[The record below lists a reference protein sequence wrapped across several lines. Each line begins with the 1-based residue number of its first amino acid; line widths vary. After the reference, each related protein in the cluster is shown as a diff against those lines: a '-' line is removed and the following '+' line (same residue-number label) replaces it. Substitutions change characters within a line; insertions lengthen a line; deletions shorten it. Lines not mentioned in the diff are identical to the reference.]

1 MEQFCKAS
9 MGEVVCMLIVCFSL
23 QGAKKKKKSL
33 SIGKG
38 DEVRKEKDIK
48 NLSQRENDIKGPKG
62 ECDQDHK

>member
-1 MEQFCKAS
+1 MQSERGRSC
-9 MGEVVCMLIVCFSL
+9 VYVDSL
-23 QGAKKKKKSL
+23 FLTTGGKKKKSL